1 MRVKQIIHRAQ
12 ILILTLQKLKKHI
25 SDKFTLRDSD
35 VWLRRLN
42 KNIESCNQ
50 IVSNEKDLSIGL
62 KRKLQTTIQHLKAIR
77 KIILNYQ
84 HKHFGLGLQSSSRE
98 TNTNEMV
105 VWESV
110 ASCFQGRVQ
119 TGVIINLLHKDLI
132 QFLNDS
138 RPIFQQKISQ
148 ILKKFLL
155 LKVNTTFCGE
165 FIKAKNDVQG
175 EVDVKYLSTGNAVV
189 DLGTELNDWFVENVQ
204 DKILNQMSEFQERDS
219 GWALNNIIYLEININ
234 KFEMG
239 NGSSFVELPKEI
251 ANKRACI
258 NIRNDDQACF
268 YWSVVCGLFPARF
281 RQYLPSSYPYYKS
294 VLKTENLQTPME
306 MNKIS
311 KFEKDN
317 DISINVYIL
326 EFNKNEKTSFFSVLP
341 ARLTKEKREKHSNL
355 LLIQNKYYPKVNDFD
370 PDPQDND
377 YEEIKYH
384 YCYIKNLSRL
394 VSSQLSKY
402 NHKKYICDRC
412 LNYFN
417 NETRLHDHETICS
430 SFNEYKVS
438 FPKYDYVE
446 FRNHIYK
453 QRTPF
458 VIYAD
463 FESQLRK
470 VNLKISDKTS
480 KYQKHEAYSAA
491 YYFKCSYDD
500 SISFFKSYRGLDC
513 IDWFVEEIS
522 NLSKFVRSKFKDI
535 IPMDSEISLDQ
546 RSSHCHICE
555 KPFLKEDVIVRDH
568 DHFTG
573 KFRGFAHQA
582 CNLNFKKIFVV
593 PVVFQN
599 LSGYDSHFL
608 LPVLAK
614 KSYVSIVPVNKEKY
628 ISFTYFEPDYNIK
641 FRFIDSFRFLG
652 ASLDNLVSSM
662 DKNELYILRK
672 EFSDLDESKLNLL
685 SQKGIFCYDYIDHI
699 DKLNETTLPPIEE
712 FYNKLSESNISE
724 EKYSHAQSVWQSFEI
739 KNLGEYSDLY
749 LKTDVILLADIFEN
763 FRKTCM
769 ATHVL
774 DPAWYFSMPGYTWD
788 CMLRF
793 TKCRLELLRDIDQI
807 MFIER
812 AIRGGISVCVGRY
825 AEANN
830 KYMPNYDSSRDDSY
844 IMYFDVNNL
853 YGKAMCEPLPYGG
866 FDWMSHQEI
875 DSFNVMNIP
884 DESSQGYIL
893 EVDLEYPQKL
903 HDTHRDFPFC
913 AEHRVP
919 PNSKL
924 PKLMTT
930 LYNKEKYVIH
940 YRNLKQALKN
950 GLVLK
955 KIHKILKFNQSRWL
969 KCYIDHNNKLRTQA
983 KTKFG
988 INLYKL
994 FNNAAYGKTM
1004 ENIRKHRIVKFVKAW
1019 DGRYGAKNLISSPRF
1034 HSRTIL
1040 DNNLLLIELKKSE
1053 LCFNKPL
1060 YIGMSILDLSK
1071 TTMYEFHYNYMLPNL
1086 GPEKCKIQYMDTDSF
1101 IYNIKCYDAYE
1112 SVIKAD
1118 LTKFDTS
1125 DYPNDNPYNIPQI
1138 NKKVL
1143 GLMKDETNGTII
1155 SHYAGLRSKMYT
1167 FKILTGSVVKKSK
1180 GIQYNIVK
1188 NKISFDDYVE
1198 CLTNFREKY
1207 ATQRTIRSYTHNVF
1221 SIEQTKV
1228 ALSPLDDKRYLLPNS
1243 YETLPWGHYK
1253 VP

>member
-1 MRVKQIIHRAQ
+1 
-12 ILILTLQKLKKHI
+12 
-25 SDKFTLRDSD
+25 
-35 VWLRRLN
+35 
-42 KNIESCNQ
+42 
-50 IVSNEKDLSIGL
+50 
-62 KRKLQTTIQHLKAIR
+62 
-77 KIILNYQ
+77 
-84 HKHFGLGLQSSSRE
+84 
-98 TNTNEMV
+98 
-105 VWESV
+105 
-110 ASCFQGRVQ
+110 
-119 TGVIINLLHKDLI
+119 
-132 QFLNDS
+132 
-138 RPIFQQKISQ
+138 
-148 ILKKFLL
+148 
-155 LKVNTTFCGE
+155 
-165 FIKAKNDVQG
+165 
-175 EVDVKYLSTGNAVV
+175 
-189 DLGTELNDWFVENVQ
+189 
-204 DKILNQMSEFQERDS
+204 
-219 GWALNNIIYLEININ
+219 
-234 KFEMG
+234 
-239 NGSSFVELPKEI
+239 
-251 ANKRACI
+251 
-258 NIRNDDQACF
+258 
-268 YWSVVCGLFPARF
+268 
-281 RQYLPSSYPYYKS
+281 
-294 VLKTENLQTPME
+294 
-306 MNKIS
+306 
-311 KFEKDN
+311 
-317 DISINVYIL
+317 
-326 EFNKNEKTSFFSVLP
+326 
-341 ARLTKEKREKHSNL
+341 
-355 LLIQNKYYPKVNDFD
+355 
-370 PDPQDND
+370 
-377 YEEIKYH
+377 
-384 YCYIKNLSRL
+384 
-394 VSSQLSKY
+394 
-402 NHKKYICDRC
+402 
-412 LNYFN
+412 
-417 NETRLHDHETICS
+417 
-430 SFNEYKVS
+430 
-438 FPKYDYVE
+438 
-446 FRNHIYK
+446 
-453 QRTPF
+453 
-458 VIYAD
+458 
-463 FESQLRK
+463 
-470 VNLKISDKTS
+470 
-480 KYQKHEAYSAA
+480 
-491 YYFKCSYDD
+491 
-500 SISFFKSYRGLDC
+500 
-513 IDWFVEEIS
+513 
-522 NLSKFVRSKFKDI
+522 
-535 IPMDSEISLDQ
+535 
-546 RSSHCHICE
+546 
-555 KPFLKEDVIVRDH
+555 
-568 DHFTG
+568 
-573 KFRGFAHQA
+573 
-582 CNLNFKKIFVV
+582 
-593 PVVFQN
+593 
-599 LSGYDSHFL
+599 
-608 LPVLAK
+608 
-614 KSYVSIVPVNKEKY
+614 
-628 ISFTYFEPDYNIK
+628 
-641 FRFIDSFRFLG
+641 
-652 ASLDNLVSSM
+652 
-662 DKNELYILRK
+662 
-672 EFSDLDESKLNLL
+672 
-685 SQKGIFCYDYIDHI
+685 
-699 DKLNETTLPPIEE
+699 
-712 FYNKLSESNISE
+712 
-724 EKYSHAQSVWQSFEI
+724 
-739 KNLGEYSDLY
+739 
-749 LKTDVILLADIFEN
+749 
-763 FRKTCM
+763 
-769 ATHVL
+769 
-774 DPAWYFSMPGYTWD
+774 
-788 CMLRF
+788 
-793 TKCRLELLRDIDQI
+793 

-1221 SIEQTKV
+1221 SIEQTKL